1 MIQIDTVLLVASLPA
16 LELCCLHPLLLLG
29 RVPLHGCCLLLPQRW
44 WCSSLIN
51 TWKQNMIGPVKAWLS
66 TYCLTSLNCFC
77 IHRKSY
83 MCTIYNMY
91 IICTFKLTARHQT
104 AVAVAAAAVLDTL
117 EETLLDQF
125 MRSNGYLCHVWRP
138 CFLLSLSSS
147 RISGGSHAPNCS
159 ALAEIGGDRNCRGFT
174 MIHWLNWAVPRLP
187 RFNASCLRHHATS
200 LLHPLLTH
208 PFLLLLSLWPDPAHR
223 YAISTESYEI
233 LWIVRLSLTIWL
245 FNIAMENHHF

>member
-1 MIQIDTVLLVASLPA
+1 MIQIDTVLLVASLP

-29 RVPLHGCCLLLPQRW
+29 RVPLHGCCLLPQRW
-44 WCSSLIN
+44 WCSSLI

-77 IHRKSY
+77 IHRKS
-83 MCTIYNMY
+83 IYNMYIYMY
-91 IICTFKLTARHQT
+91 IICTFKLTPRHQT

-159 ALAEIGGDRNCRGFT
+159 ALAEIGIVGDSPWFT
-174 MIHWLNWAVPRLP
+174 GWIGLCHGYHGSSTHLACGATPPACCIHCWLIHFCCCSACDQIQHIGMPFPLKAMRFCGLSDSHLP
-187 RFNASCLRHHATS
+187 SGY
-200 LLHPLLTH
+200 LT
-208 PFLLLLSLWPDPAHR
+208 
-223 YAISTESYEI
+223 
-233 LWIVRLSLTIWL
+233 
-245 FNIAMENHHF
+245 